1 MIWTNDRA
9 AYVIPEDITDSPY
22 IVDLE
27 DDIINTLNAIIGF
40 NPINYVSKNGM
51 YLYFHEESIFEDNL
65 ERNIRASRFYGDD
78 LYGNV
83 VVMSRRI

>member
-1 MIWTNDRA
+1 MRWTNDRA
-9 AYVIPEDITDSPY
+9 GYVIPDDISEEPY

-27 DDIINTLNAIIGF
+27 DDIINTINAVIGF
-40 NPINYVSKNGM
+40 TPINYVSKDGM
-51 YLYFHEESIFEDNL
+51 YLYFHEAGLFEEKL